1 MKRLHRILTQFAW
14 AINSCWEFRRKKII
28 ISVFYDDT
36 LEIFLED
43 ETTNEIQSALKMEAG
58 FVNTEPD
65 DLQ

>member
-1 MKRLHRILTQFAW
+1 M

-43 ETTNEIQSALKMEAG
+43 ETTNEIQSALKTEAG